1 MKSLTLH
8 FCFAFCF
15 LIFSVQLAWSQEP
28 VGATDSLKEIQILSA
43 GKLELLRLNDSTQL
57 QILAVK
63 VRLKQDNTIFECD
76 SCVINNRLHLFEAFG
91 RVHINDADTTNLY
104 SDHLRYL
111 TDKKIAYMNGH
122 VKLTD
127 GKAILTTN
135 DLEYDVNTKLG
146 IYTNGGKV
154 VNKKTVITSQ
164 EGNYYTEMKD
174 IYFKG
179 NVELNDPA
187 YYLKTDSLLVNTQS
201 EIARFIAQTFIK
213 DSSGRTVTTSDGF
226 YDTKNRKAQFGGRP
240 IIKDGARIITGDQ
253 IETDDSTGITQIT
266 GNGIVNDSAQ
276 NTIVMGGKII
286 SNSKTE
292 SFIAFN
298 KPLMIVKQEEDS
310 IYISADTLFSARL
323 TDLYGSK
330 DSLRRD
336 TIKGVKVI
344 DVKNKDST
352 DRYFEAYYHVRV
364 FSDSLQSICDS
375 LFYSFKDSVFR
386 LYKDPFV
393 WSKESQIT
401 GDTILLFTKNK
412 KADRLKVFD
421 NSFLVS
427 QVKGDF
433 FNQVKSARMDGYFN
447 EGSLDSVRARGFAE
461 CIYYIQDEDS
471 AFTGIN
477 QSTSDA
483 IDIYFGIEP
492 GGKEKSLQKVVFRSA
507 VKGTL
512 WPMRS
517 KTSEEMKLEKFQWM
531 ENRRP
536 KTKYELYQ

>member
-8 FCFAFCF
+8 FCFTFCW
-15 LIFSVQLAWSQEP
+15 LIISNQHALSQEP
-28 VGATDSLKEIQILSA
+28 VVSTDSLKEIQILSA

-63 VRLKQDNTIFECD
+63 VRLKQDNTIFDCD

-127 GKAILTTN
+127 GKATLTTN

-154 VNKKTVITSQ
+154 VNKKTVITSR

-174 IYFKG
+174 VYFKG

-187 YYLKTDSLLVNTQS
+187 YYLKTDSLIVNTQS
-201 EIARFIAQTFIK
+201 EIARFIAQTFIR
-213 DSSGRTVTTSDGF
+213 DSSGRTVTASEGY
-226 YDTKNRKAQFGGRP
+226 YDTHNRKAEFGGHAV
-240 IIKDGARIITGDQ
+240 IKDGPRTYSANTIID
-253 IETDDSTGITQIT
+253 DDSLGVSQFI
-266 GNGIVNDSAQ
+266 GNAIIRDSAEGQ
-276 NTIVMGGKII
+276 TIIAGTIL
-286 SNSKTE
+286 SNKKME
-292 SFIAFN
+292 SFLAYN

-310 IYISADTLFSARL
+310 IYITADTLFSARL
-323 TDLYGSK
+323 TDLYASK

-336 TIKGVKVI
+336 TTQGVKVV

-352 DRYFEAYYHVRV
+352 NRYFEAYYHVRV
-364 FSDSLQSICDS
+364 FSDSLQSVCDS

-492 GGKEKSLQKVVFRSA
+492 GAKEKALQKVVFRSA

-517 KTSEEMKLEKFQWM
+517 KTSEEMKLENFQWM
-531 ENRRP
+531 EARRP